1 MVDNTKQMPPSLVKE
16 SIAFITSKWGEI
28 KPSVSII
35 CGSGWGE
42 IVHAFPS
49 TRSLNYSDIPGMENT
64 TVEGHAG
71 KLVLADFSGIQV
83 LIYQGRRH
91 LYEGVGWDL
100 IRLPVLLSYELNS
113 KTVLL
118 TNAAGGISSNFKVGD
133 IMVLD
138 DHINFMCVN
147 PLQGPL
153 VHPDVPRFPDQT
165 KIYDPELI
173 EAILK
178 IGTDQEITIHR
189 GVYLALSGPAFETP
203 AEIQAFAKLGAD
215 AVGMSTVPEAMF
227 ANALGM
233 RVVALSCISNL
244 AAGISKHSLSHKD
257 VEDASKKALP
267 YMKALVLNFIIS
279 LRQTV
284 NNHHVYKK

>member
-1 MVDNTKQMPPSLVKE
+1 MVDSTKQTPPSVVKE
-16 SIAFITSKWGEI
+16 SIDFITSKWGQI
-28 KPSVSII
+28 TPSTTII

-42 IVHAFPS
+42 IVQAFPS
-49 TRSLNYSDIPGMENT
+49 TRSLNYSEIPGIADT

-71 KLVLADFSGIQV
+71 KLTLADFNGIQV
-83 LIYQGRRH
+83 LIFQGRRH

-100 IRLPVLLSYELNS
+100 IRFPIILSYELNS
-113 KTVLL
+113 MTILL
-118 TNAAGGISSNFKVGD
+118 TNAAGGIYADFKVGD

-138 DHINFMCVN
+138 DHINFMNGN
-147 PLQGPL
+147 PLQGPV
-153 VHPDVPRFPDQT
+153 VHPDIPRFPDQT

-173 EAILK
+173 EEILK
-178 IGTDQEITIHR
+178 IGAVQEITIHR

-215 AVGMSTVPEAMF
+215 AVGMSTVPEAMV

-233 RVVALSCISNL
+233 KVVALSCISNL

-257 VEDASKKALP
+257 VEEASQKALP
-267 YMKALVLNFIIS
+267 NMKTLVLDFIS
-279 LRQTV
+279 SV
-284 NNHHVYKK
+284 KANH